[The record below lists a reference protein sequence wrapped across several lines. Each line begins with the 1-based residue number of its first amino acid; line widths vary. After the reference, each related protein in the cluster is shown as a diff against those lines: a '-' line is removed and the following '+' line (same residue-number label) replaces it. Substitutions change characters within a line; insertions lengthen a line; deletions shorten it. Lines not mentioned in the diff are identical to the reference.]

1 VTGAEN
7 APAPAKP
14 LALAILTDLHFWVPF
29 VVLLLGIGV
38 LVVCARN

>member
-1 VTGAEN
+1 MAAESEGES
-7 APAPAKP
+7 AKP

-29 VVLLLGIGV
+29 VVLLVGIGV